1 VADQREE
8 VREDYR
14 QPTARERAILELLL
28 SVETPGIEELRTQ
41 LPHVRVARWNC
52 GCASF
57 NVEVDRTL
65 ASPSQITNRPAVEA
79 FSKQRDD
86 PQKVFE
92 LLLWVTDG
100 WLSGVEIVD
109 YVDRHGDESPDEIPP
124 PEDWQEPTVRS

>member
-1 VADQREE
+1 
-8 VREDYR
+8 
-14 QPTARERAILELLL
+14 
-28 SVETPGIEELRTQ
+28 
-41 LPHVRVARWNC
+41 VRVARWNC

>member
-1 VADQREE
+1 MVDQREE

-28 SVETPGIEELRTQ
+28 SVQTRGIEELRTQ

-65 ASPSQITNRPAVEA
+65 ASASQITNSPAVEA

-86 PQKVFE
+86 PQKAFE

-124 PEDWQEPTVRS
+124 PEDWQEPTARL